1 MGALVRV
8 SAAATGLY
16 LSRTGAWRADHPEG
30 SPGDGLGSCDEP
42 SCSERAAEGVPA
54 RPMVAKRRAPA
65 RGRYWLALW
74 LLFFLVALAW
84 VVARQTT
91 SVATAARLAAA
102 RNARSL
108 LEARKAEL
116 QRRVRG
122 ARSRGV
128 LIPRA
133 EALGLRLP
141 ADSEIVI
148 LRIPDPE
155 RR

>member
-1 MGALVRV
+1 M
-8 SAAATGLY
+8 
-16 LSRTGAWRADHPEG
+16 
-30 SPGDGLGSCDEP
+30 
-42 SCSERAAEGVPA
+42 
-54 RPMVAKRRAPA
+54 
-65 RGRYWLALW
+65 ALW

-91 SVATAARLAAA
+91 SVATAARLAEA

-108 LEARKAEL
+108 LDARKAEL